1 MRTDEEIQVS
11 VSEVVDHLRIN
22 GEFTPALQEV
32 VRRKIAAKAAKAIG
46 IDVTDEELQKA
57 SNEFRVTNGL
67 RKAGDTLKWLEDNGI
82 SLETFETYLQT
93 NILIQK
99 FKDELEKKAD
109 NERYLSYKVTKK
121 IIRDLIYRDWLDEQ
135 MK

>member
-1 MRTDEEIQVS
+1 MRTAEEIQVS
-11 VSEVVDHLRIN
+11 VSEVVDHLRIT
-22 GEFTPALQEV
+22 GEFAPALREV

-82 SLETFETYLQT
+82 SLETFETFLQT

-99 FKDELEKKAD
+99 LKDELEKKAD
-109 NERYLSYKVTKK
+109 KERYLSSKVTKK